1 MAQNSTFSATVA
13 QASQKDAHLRSTLS
27 LVAFLDGPGRLPNS
41 SEQAFSLQKNIVL
54 YGIEGVFSVC
64 FLIKSFIFREI
75 VV

>member
-13 QASQKDAHLRSTLS
+13 QASQKVAHLRSTLS

-54 YGIEGVFSVC
+54 YGIEGVFFCV
-64 FLIKSFIFREI
+64 FFNKKFYF
-75 VV
+75 